1 MKIKR
6 PTECSAVIL
15 DLLLAALTLGLET
28 RPLLR
33 RARRAL
39 DAEHVEADVLVGAV
53 GDLADGAVG
62 LEDLVEAGDA
72 ALVVAL
78 LVAGV
83 GEAGVL
89 VEDRVGEG
97 VRGGV
102 ILRGLRGENGKNM
115 VLTPPFFY
123 QYYFF

>member
-1 MKIKR
+1 M
-6 PTECSAVIL
+6 
-15 DLLLAALTLGLET
+15 
-28 RPLLR
+28 R

-89 VEDRVGEG
+89 VKDRVGEG
-97 VRGGV
+97 VWRGVVLGGLWGKV
-102 ILRGLRGENGKNM
+102 ILKCKYGSY
-115 VLTPPFFY
+115 VLCLCM
-123 QYYFF
+123 